1 MYCLAQMQIKI
12 LLDREYISNTR
23 FFYFGLGTTW
33 TQEMVWC
40 IMNNLDYKLAKENIL
55 EKRVPFFE
63 YVTYRIQYSEVCHL
77 MKYLFCTCNDMNY

>member
-1 MYCLAQMQIKI
+1 MI
-12 LLDREYISNTR
+12 LLDRQNMFQIQG

-40 IMNNLDYKLAKENIL
+40 IMNNLDYKLAKETIL

-63 YVTYRIQYSEVCHL
+63 YVT
-77 MKYLFCTCNDMNY
+77 